1 MTAVAFVVLSLTAV
15 CAVVDWIAVSAGQRV
30 VEYVCKPLVM
40 VGLVIAAF
48 QLDPSSDLARV
59 LLVCGLLLSML
70 GDVCLM
76 LPADAFVPGLM
87 AFLGAHL
94 FYIAAMVVLGLD
106 VGAVAFGLVLA
117 TIVGVMVARRI
128 VSGARA
134 ADPALGPPVTL
145 YVVVLSLMAAVAVG
159 TGRPAAIVGGIAFVA
174 SDSVLGWTR
183 FVSDIRQGRL
193 VVMVTYHVAQFG
205 LLLALV

>member
-40 VGLVIAAF
+40 VGLVAAAF
-48 QLDPSSDLARV
+48 QLDPSSEMART
-59 LLVCGLLLSML
+59 LLVCGLLLSL
-70 GDVCLM
+70 IGDVCLM
-76 LPADAFVPGLM
+76 LPSDAFVAGLM

-94 FYIAAMVVLGLD
+94 FYVAAMVALGLEF
-106 VGAVAFGLVLA
+106 GAVALGLLLA
-117 TIVGVMVARRI
+117 AVVGIVVARRI
-128 VSGARA
+128 VAGARA

-145 YVVVLSLMAAVAVG
+145 YVVVLSVMAAVAIG
-159 TGRPAAIVGGIAFVA
+159 TGRPAAFIGAVAFVV

-183 FVSDIRQGRL
+183 FVSDIGHGRV
-193 VVMVTYHVAQFG
+193 VVMITYHLAQFG
-205 LLLALV
+205 LVLALV